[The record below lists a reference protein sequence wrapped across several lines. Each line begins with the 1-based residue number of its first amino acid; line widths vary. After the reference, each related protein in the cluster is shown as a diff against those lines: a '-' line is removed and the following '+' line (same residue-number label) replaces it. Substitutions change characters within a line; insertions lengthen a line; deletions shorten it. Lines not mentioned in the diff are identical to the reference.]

1 MSQRL
6 CCIAFLLVG
15 FSHATPANSLVVGR
29 VTNGTYSNPQHGC
42 VVLLVRQA
50 AEPEIVGQDTTDEHG
65 RFSFREADGDDALW
79 FLFASYAGVNYH
91 QRLSDGPN
99 EIAVY
104 ETTGSDTALSVVSH
118 HIIVNAAERRVQ
130 QILIVRNSGNRT
142 FRTGGGH
149 GHGLEI
155 LLPDGVTEVRDGPQG
170 LHTHGRILVNPDP
183 VRPGHSQLPFAFDMP
198 ASGRLSQ
205 TLSYPTRAVDVLIHP
220 PEAEITAGA
229 LQDRGEDTF
238 GQQSFRRFSGAGFNR
253 GDRIDLGINAS
264 TWSFSA
270 LWGDIETR
278 IGVLLGLAIGFAL
291 LAVFFRPARKSGS
304 HARATAGGP
313 PDLRARRTALMH
325 QIADL
330 DDRYEKGRL
339 PEEEYRTR
347 RNALKAELVEMT
359 RVLDGE
365 A

>member
-1 MSQRL
+1 MRKRL
-6 CCIAFLLVG
+6 RHFAFVLIGL
-15 FSHATPANSLVVGR
+15 SHTTPANELVVGR
-29 VTNGTYSNPQHGC
+29 VTNETYSNPQQGC

-50 AEPEIVGQDTTDEHG
+50 AEPEIVGQDTTDSHG
-65 RFSFREADGDDALW
+65 RFSFRDAESDGALR

-118 HIIVNAAERRVQ
+118 HIIVDAEEKRVE
-130 QILIVRNSGNRT
+130 QILIVKNSGNRT

-149 GHGLEI
+149 GHGLEV
-155 LLPDGVTEVRDGPQG
+155 LLPDGVTEVRDGPQN
-170 LHTHGRILVNPDP
+170 LHTHGEILVNPDP
-183 VRPGHSQLPFAFDMP
+183 VRPGHSQLLFAFDLP
-198 ASGRLSQ
+198 ASGRLAQ
-205 TLSYPTRAVDVLIHP
+205 TVSYPTKSVEVFVRPADVDVS
-220 PEAEITAGA
+220 AGA
-229 LQDRGEDTF
+229 LQDRGEVP
-238 GQQSFRRFSGAGFNR
+238 GEQHSFRRFSGAGFNR
-253 GDRIDLGINAS
+253 GDRIDLEINTS
-264 TWSFSA
+264 PWSFSA
-270 LWGDIETR
+270 LSSDIGIR
-278 IGVLLGLAIGFAL
+278 WLLIGLAIAFAL
-291 LAVFFRPARKSGS
+291 LAIFFRSAGKTGS
-304 HARATAGGP
+304 AARAPADGA

-365 A
+365 G

>member
-1 MSQRL
+1 MSKRL
-6 CCIAFLLVG
+6 GCFAFVLVG
-15 FSHATPANSLVVGR
+15 FLHAIPANGLVVGS
-29 VTNGTYSNPQHGC
+29 VTNETFSSPQNGC
-42 VVLLVRQA
+42 VVLLIRQA
-50 AEPEIVGQDTTDEHG
+50 AEPEIVGQDTTDEQG

-79 FLFASYAGVNYH
+79 FLYASYAGVNYH

-104 ETTGSDTALSVVSH
+104 ETTDSDTALSVVSH
-118 HIIVNAAERRVQ
+118 HIIVDAARKRVE
-130 QILIVRNSGNRT
+130 QILIVKNSGNRT

-149 GHGLEI
+149 GHGLEV

-183 VRPGHSQLPFAFDMP
+183 VRPGHSQLLFAFDLP
-198 ASGRLSQ
+198 ASGRLAQ
-205 TLSYPTRAVDVLIHP
+205 TVSYPTGSVEVFVRPTDVDV
-220 PEAEITAGA
+220 TAGA
-229 LQDRGEDTF
+229 LQDRGEVT
-238 GQQSFRRFSGAGFNR
+238 GEQHSFRRFSGAGFNR
-253 GDRIDLGINAS
+253 GDRIDLGINTS

-270 LWGDIETR
+270 LSSDIGIR
-278 IGVLLGLAIGFAL
+278 WVLIGLAIAFAL
-291 LAVFFRPARKSGS
+291 LAVFFRPAGKSGS
-304 HARATAGGP
+304 HARATAEGP

-339 PEEEYRTR
+339 PEEEYQAR
-347 RNALKAELVEMT
+347 RNAFKAELVEMT

-365 A
+365 E

>member
-1 MSQRL
+1 MSKRL
-6 CCIAFLLVG
+6 RCFAFVLIGL
-15 FSHATPANSLVVGR
+15 SHAVPASGLVVGR
-29 VTNGTYSNPQHGC
+29 VINETLSSPQNDC

-50 AEPEIVGQDTTDEHG
+50 AEPEIVGQDTTDIHG
-65 RFSFREADGDDALW
+65 RFSFRDVESDGALW
-79 FLFASYAGVNYH
+79 FLLASHAGVNYH

-118 HIIVNAAERRVQ
+118 HIIVDAAEKRVE
-130 QILIVRNSGNRT
+130 QILIVENSGNRT

-149 GHGLEI
+149 GHGLEV

-170 LHTHGRILVNPDP
+170 LHTHGKILVNPDP
-183 VRPGHSQLPFAFDMP
+183 VRPGHSHLPFAFDLP
-198 ASGRLSQ
+198 ASGRLAQ
-205 TLSYPTRAVDVLIHP
+205 TLSYPTATVDVFVRP
-220 PEAEITAGA
+220 TEVDVNAGS
-229 LQDRGEDTF
+229 LKDRGEVTF
-238 GQQSFRRFSGAGFNR
+238 DQRSFRRFSGAGFNR
-253 GDRIDLGINAS
+253 GDRIDLEINTS
-264 TWSFSA
+264 PWSFSA
-270 LWGDIETR
+270 LSSDIGIR
-278 IGVLLGLAIGFAL
+278 WVLIGLAIACAL
-291 LAVFFRPARKSGS
+291 LAIFFRSAGKTGS
-304 HARATAGGP
+304 SARAPADGT

>member
-1 MSQRL
+1 MSKRL
-6 CCIAFLLVG
+6 CRFAFVLVG
-15 FSHATPANSLVVGR
+15 FLHATPANGLVAGR
-29 VTNGTYSNPQHGC
+29 VTNGTYSKPQQHC
-42 VVLLVRQA
+42 VVLLIRQA

-65 RFSFREADGDDALW
+65 RFSFREADGDGGLR
-79 FLFASYAGVNYH
+79 FLSAAHARVNYV

-118 HIIVNAAERRVQ
+118 HIIVDAAEKRVK
-130 QILIVRNSGNRT
+130 QILIVNNRGNRT
-142 FRTGGGH
+142 FRTGEGH
-149 GHGLEI
+149 GHGLEV
-155 LLPDGVTEVRDGPQG
+155 LLPDGVTKVRGGPQG
-170 LHTHGRILVNPDP
+170 LHTHGEILVNPDP
-183 VRPGHSQLPFAFDMP
+183 VRPGHSQLLFAFDLP
-198 ASGRLSQ
+198 ASGRLAQ
-205 TLSYPTRAVDVLIHP
+205 TVSYPTATVDVFVRP
-220 PEAEITAGA
+220 TDVDVTAGA
-229 LQDRGEDTF
+229 LQDRGEVTF
-238 GQQSFRRFSGAGFNR
+238 DQHSFRRFSGAGFNR

-264 TWSFSA
+264 TWSLSA
-270 LWGDIETR
+270 LSSDIGIR
-278 IGVLLGLAIGFAL
+278 WVLIGLAIGFAL

-304 HARATAGGP
+304 HARVTAEGA

-339 PEEEYRTR
+339 PEEEYRAR
-347 RNALKAELVEMT
+347 RNAFKAELVEMT